1 MGAFFGG
8 RDLPK
13 GTKNWVDFLVR
24 FWGAKTGSKN
34 RSIFGTIFWVPFWG
48 FQKAPKIGSK
58 IDGFWASKKP
68 GFWGSKN
75 PVFGVQKP
83 RFYGLPGG
91 YTSFWAPQRSRPKN
105 LPVNSAHPE
114 PTFSRV
120 FSLKTRKNRVF
131 WGFTG
136 VYPLKPPKTGFWGVL
151 GVYPRFRGVIPQN
164 RPKPFRT

>member
-1 MGAFFGG
+1 MQKRGLKIDQFLGPFFGC
-8 RDLPK
+8 L
-13 GTKNWVDFLVR
+13 
-24 FWGAKTGSKN
+24 
-34 RSIFGTIFWVPFWG
+34 FGG